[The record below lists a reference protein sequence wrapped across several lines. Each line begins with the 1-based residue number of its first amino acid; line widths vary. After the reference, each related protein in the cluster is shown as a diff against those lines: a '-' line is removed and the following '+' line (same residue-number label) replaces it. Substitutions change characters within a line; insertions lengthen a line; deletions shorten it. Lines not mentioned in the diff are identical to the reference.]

1 MKDRLN
7 LVRYCRMKMFKKF
20 RTKNKTFRIVLF
32 FILSLIPTTSIAQD
46 NPSISIELLSYEQK
60 VSSYDDV
67 PYCEISYIITN
78 NSWGTLYGIKLETE
92 AYDDRGTKLDDF
104 GLGGKYI
111 DPFSGWFDSQVLIR
125 KGDMKQLNNLEY
137 SGMCNFIKT
146 INAIDVAPEDC
157 NARMMPE
164 DGSCFDV
171 LTLGSSIDHISFQ
184 KK

>member
-1 MKDRLN
+1 
-7 LVRYCRMKMFKKF
+7 MKMFKKF
-20 RTKNKTFRIVLF
+20 GNKNKTFQIVLS
-32 FILSLIPTTSIAQD
+32 FILNLMPTTSIAQD

-104 GLGGKYI
+104 GLGGKFI

>member
-1 MKDRLN
+1 MKT
-7 LVRYCRMKMFKKF
+7 FKKVGI
-20 RTKNKTFRIVLF
+20 KNKTLRIVLF
-32 FILSLIPTTSIAQD
+32 FILSLMSITSFSQD

-60 VSSYDDV
+60 VNSFDDV

-78 NSWGTLYGIKLETE
+78 NSWGTLYGIRVETE
-92 AYDDRGTKLDDF
+92 AYDDRGTKLDDY
-104 GLGGKYI
+104 GLGGKFI

>member
-1 MKDRLN
+1 
-7 LVRYCRMKMFKKF
+7 MFVTVNINKK
-20 RTKNKTFRIVLF
+20 TLGIGLS
-32 FILSLIPTTSIAQD
+32 FILGLMHISSFAQD
-46 NPSISIELLSYEQK
+46 KPSISIELLSYEQK
-60 VSSYDDV
+60 TNSFDETPD
-67 PYCEISYIITN
+67 CEISYIITN
-78 NSWGTLYGIKLETE
+78 NSWGTLYGIRIGTE
-92 AYDDRGTKLDDF
+92 AYDDRGTKLDGH
-104 GLGGKYI
+104 GLGGKFI

>member
-1 MKDRLN
+1 MD
-7 LVRYCRMKMFKKF
+7 Y
-20 RTKNKTFRIVLF
+20 
-32 FILSLIPTTSIAQD
+32 
-46 NPSISIELLSYEQK
+46 Y
-60 VSSYDDV
+60 
-67 PYCEISYIITN
+67 
-78 NSWGTLYGIKLETE
+78 
-92 AYDDRGTKLDDF
+92 

-137 SGMCNFIKT
+137 SGKCNFIKT
-146 INAIDVAPEDC
+146 INATEVAPEDC

>member
-7 LVRYCRMKMFKKF
+7 LVRYCRMRIFEKIA
-20 RTKNKTFRIVLF
+20 TKNKILQVLF
-32 FILSLIPTTSIAQD
+32 FILSTIPIISIAQD
-46 NPSISIELLSYEQK
+46 EPSITIELLSYEQK
-60 VSSYDDV
+60 VSSLDDV
-67 PYCEISYIITN
+67 PYCEISYAITN
-78 NSWGTLYGIKLETE
+78 NSWGTLYGIRVETE
-92 AYDDRGTKLDDF
+92 AYDDRGTKLDYY

-137 SGMCNFIKT
+137 FGKCDFIAT
-146 INAIDVAPEDC
+146 INATEVAPEDC

-164 DGSCFDV
+164 DGSCFNV
-171 LTLGSSIDHISFQ
+171 LTLRSSIDHISFQ